1 LGKGYGEEEKISDKD
16 PVLAKKNYPELCN
29 SNEGSLLIKYFK

>member
-29 SNEGSLLIKYFK
+29 SNEGRFLKVY